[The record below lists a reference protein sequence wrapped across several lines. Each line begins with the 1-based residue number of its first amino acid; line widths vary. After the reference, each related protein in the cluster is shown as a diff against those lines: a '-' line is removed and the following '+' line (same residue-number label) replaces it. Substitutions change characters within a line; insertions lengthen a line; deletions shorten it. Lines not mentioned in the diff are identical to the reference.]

1 MTGKIGMIID
11 IVGFFC
17 GLYVAYR
24 AGKYIGREDSAKA
37 KTRLIGKLKTYIKN
51 WLMQRTLQQR
61 AREAAD
67 RIRCDECSEQHTCTP
82 LMAKACLK
90 GFIRGYVAANTKN

>member
-24 AGKYIGREDSAKA
+24 AGKYIGREDGFNDGFSEGKNETYREVKNILEKALADAKD
-37 KTRLIGKLKTYIKN
+37 KGEEGK
-51 WLMQRTLQQR
+51 
-61 AREAAD
+61 E
-67 RIRCDECSEQHTCTP
+67 
-82 LMAKACLK
+82 
-90 GFIRGYVAANTKN
+90 